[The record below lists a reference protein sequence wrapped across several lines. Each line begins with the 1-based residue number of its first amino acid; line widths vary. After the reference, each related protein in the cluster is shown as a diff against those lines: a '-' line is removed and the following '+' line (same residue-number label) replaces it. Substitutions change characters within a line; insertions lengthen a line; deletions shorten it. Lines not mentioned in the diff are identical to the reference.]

1 MRWGQCRGEEVVQ
14 EARGTSSSP
23 TTLPSHLSDC
33 VQKEERIHDDK
44 IASANQRI
52 KQAGQIYERK
62 VKKNPRDA
70 ADEHTR
76 YMNLLSTLGPE
87 VNKEK

>member
-1 MRWGQCRGEEVVQ
+1 M
-14 EARGTSSSP
+14 
-23 TTLPSHLSDC
+23 
-33 VQKEERIHDDK
+33 QKEERTHDEK
-44 IASANQRI
+44 IASANQKI

-62 VKKNPRDA
+62 AKKYPRDA

-87 VNKEK
+87 VNREK

>member
-1 MRWGQCRGEEVVQ
+1 M
-14 EARGTSSSP
+14 SSSLAA
-23 TTLPSHLSDC
+23 LPFTYPDC
-33 VQKEERIHDDK
+33 EQKEERTHDDK
-44 IASANQRI
+44 IASANQKI

-70 ADEHTR
+70 AEEHTR